1 MPVYLASYDLKGSSP
16 DPHPIF
22 LKQAAAQGWKLWIL
36 GLNNVRYRLPNTTL
50 VGMFDSLAVA
60 EARLE
65 APRLATENEMGGT
78 VTTSKWIVAEYG
90 PTRLNSNER
99 QSA

>member
-1 MPVYLASYDLKGSSP
+1 MPAYLASYDLKETKP
-16 DPHPIF
+16 DPHPTF

-36 GLNNVRYRLPNTTL
+36 GSNNVRYRLPNTTL
-50 VGMFDSLAVA
+50 IGTFDNLAVA

-65 APRLATENEMGGT
+65 AARLATENEMGGN

-90 PTRLNSNER
+90 PARFHADER

>member
-1 MPVYLASYDLKGSSP
+1 MPAYVASYDLKETKP
-16 DPHPIF
+16 DPHPTF

-36 GLNNVRYRLPNTTL
+36 SSNNVRYRLPNTTL
-50 VGMFDSLAVA
+50 IGTFDNLAVA

-65 APRLATENEMGGT
+65 AARLATENEMGRN

-90 PTRLNSNER
+90 PTRFNSDER